1 MAKPILFYTFVA
13 KYKHLMIGRK
23 NEQELLQEA
32 IDKDRAQF
40 IVVYGRRRVGK
51 TFLINEFFHNT
62 YAFKHTAVSPLNEN
76 LKPKKNLLK
85 IQLKEFYY
93 SLRSYGLQAGEPIP
107 VDWFDAFHQLQ
118 ELLETKKNNNEPRV
132 VFLDELPWLDTPRSN
147 FMPAFEHFCNDW
159 VLARRDVK
167 LVVCGSA
174 TSWILDKLVNN
185 KGGLY
190 GRVTLP
196 VFVEPFTLKECKEF
210 FQEGGH
216 AMDEYDIVEAYMAFG
231 GIPYY
236 LDQFRKGF
244 SVPQNFDALLYG
256 RQAPLADEFDRLFS
270 SQFANPGELQ
280 KIVTML
286 AQKRSGYTRDE
297 IAKTCGYTTGGGLSR
312 MLSALEK
319 STFIAPYIPFGEK
332 NVKYRLTDLFC
343 LFYLKHVKDN
353 RNATNYW
360 QSQFNSPAMSAW
372 SGYAFEDV
380 CRTHIRQLKAALGIG
395 DVNTRESSWVV
406 PGTETERGMQIDLV
420 IDRDDRK
427 ICLCEMKFSQ
437 GKFSVG
443 RDYAEKLQERIRRTM
458 EFTDNEKPVI
468 SVLVTTYGIERND
481 YAGKFQKVITMQ
493 DLFRF

>member
-1 MAKPILFYTFVA
+1 
-13 KYKHLMIGRK
+13 MIGRK

-62 YAFKHTAVSPLNEN
+62 YAFKHTAVSPLSEN

-93 SLRSYGLQAGEPIP
+93 SLRSYGLQAGQPIP

-196 VFVEPFTLKECKEF
+196 IFVEPFTLKECKEF

-256 RQAPLADEFDRLFS
+256 RQAPLGDEFDRLFS
-270 SQFANPGELQ
+270 SQFAHPGELQ

-332 NVKYRLTDLFC
+332 SVKYRLTDLFC

-353 RNATNYW
+353 RNATTYW

-437 GKFSVG
+437 GKFTVG

>member
-1 MAKPILFYTFVA
+1 MAKQILFRTFVA

-23 NEQELLQEA
+23 KEQELLQEA

-62 YAFKHTAVSPLNEN
+62 YAFKHTAVSPLSEN

-93 SLRSYGLQAGEPIP
+93 SLRSYGLQAGQPIP

-196 VFVEPFTLKECKEF
+196 IFVEPFTLKECKEF

-256 RQAPLADEFDRLFS
+256 RQAPLGDEFDRLFS

-332 NVKYRLTDLFC
+332 SVKYRLTDLFC

-353 RNATNYW
+353 RNATTYW

>member
-1 MAKPILFYTFVA
+1 MAKQILFYTFVA
-13 KYKHLMIGRK
+13 KYNQHMIGRK

-62 YAFKHTAVSPLNEN
+62 YAFKHTAVSPLSEN

-118 ELLETKKNNNEPRV
+118 ELLETKKNINEPRV

-196 VFVEPFTLKECKEF
+196 IFVEPFTLKECKEF

-216 AMDEYDIVEAYMAFG
+216 AMDDYDIVEAYMAFG

-332 NVKYRLTDLFC
+332 IVKYRLADLFC

-353 RNATNYW
+353 CNATTYW
-360 QSQFNSPAMSAW
+360 QSQFNSPAMAAW

-437 GKFSVG
+437 GKFTVG

-481 YAGKFQKVITMQ
+481 YAGKFQKVVTMQ

>member
-1 MAKPILFYTFVA
+1 MFFCTFVA
-13 KYKHLMIGRK
+13 KYNQHMIGRK

-62 YAFKHTAVSPLNEN
+62 YAFKHTAVSPLSEN

-118 ELLETKKNNNEPRV
+118 ELLETKKNINEPRV

-196 VFVEPFTLKECKEF
+196 IFVEPFTLKECKEF

-216 AMDEYDIVEAYMAFG
+216 AMDDYDIVEAYMAFG

-332 NVKYRLTDLFC
+332 IVKYRLTDLFC
-343 LFYLKHVKDN
+343 LFYLKHVKN
-353 RNATNYW
+353 NLNATNYW

-437 GKFSVG
+437 GKFTVG

>member
-1 MAKPILFYTFVA
+1 
-13 KYKHLMIGRK
+13 MIGRK
-23 NEQELLQEA
+23 IEQELLQEA

-51 TFLINEFFHNT
+51 TFLVNEFFQNKF
-62 YAFKHTAVSPLNEN
+62 AFKHTAVSPLNEN
-76 LKPKKNLLK
+76 LKPKRNLLK
-85 IQLKEFYY
+85 IQLKEFHY
-93 SLRSYGLQAGEPIP
+93 SLRSYGLQAGKPSP
-107 VDWFDAFHQLQ
+107 ADWFEAFHQLQ
-118 ELLETKKNNNEPRV
+118 ELLDEKMEVEEPRAI
-132 VFLDELPWLDTPRSN
+132 FLDELPWLDTPRSN

-167 LVVCGSA
+167 LIVCGSA
-174 TSWILDKLVNN
+174 TSWILDKLVND

-196 VFVEPFTLKECKEF
+196 MFVEPFTLKECKEF
-210 FQEGGH
+210 FQEGGY
-216 AMDEYDIVEAYMAFG
+216 AMDEYDIVQAYMAFG

-236 LDQFRKGF
+236 LDQFRRGF

-256 RQAPLADEFDRLFS
+256 RQAPLGDEYDRLFS

-280 KIVTML
+280 KIVAL
-286 AQKRSGYTRDE
+286 LSNRRSGYSREE
-297 IAKTCGYTTGGGLSR
+297 IAKKCGFTTGGGLTR

-319 STFIAPYIPFGEK
+319 STFVTPYTPFGEK
-332 NVKYRLTDLFC
+332 ILKYRLTDLFC

-353 RNATNYW
+353 RNTTSFW
-360 QSQFNSPAMSAW
+360 QSSFNSPAMLAW
-372 SGYAFEDV
+372 SGNAFEDV
-380 CRTHIRQLKAALGIG
+380 CRSHIRQIKSALGIA
-395 DVNTRESSWVV
+395 DVTTRESSWIV

-437 GKFSVG
+437 GKYSVK
-443 RDYAEKLQERIRRTM
+443 RDYAEKLQERISRTM
-458 EFTDNEKPVI
+458 AFTENSKPVI
-468 SVLVTTYGIERND
+468 SVLVTTYGIERNE
-481 YAGKFQKVITMQ
+481 YSNRFQRVLTME

>member
-1 MAKPILFYTFVA
+1 
-13 KYKHLMIGRK
+13 MIGRK
-23 NEQELLQEA
+23 KEQEFLQEA

-62 YAFKHTAVSPLNEN
+62 YAFKHTAVSPLREN
-76 LKPKKNLLK
+76 LKPKQNLLK

-93 SLRSYGLQAGEPIP
+93 SLRSYGLQASEPIP

-147 FMPAFEHFCNDW
+147 FRPAFEHFCNDW

-196 VFVEPFTLKECKEF
+196 IFVEPFTLKDCKEF

-256 RQAPLADEFDRLFS
+256 RQAPLGDEFDRLFS

-332 NVKYRLTDLFC
+332 IVKYRLTDLFC

-353 RNATNYW
+353 RNATTYW

-481 YAGKFQKVITMQ
+481 YAGRFQKVITMQ

>member
-1 MAKPILFYTFVA
+1 M
-13 KYKHLMIGRK
+13 
-23 NEQELLQEA
+23 
-32 IDKDRAQF
+32 
-40 IVVYGRRRVGK
+40 
-51 TFLINEFFHNT
+51 
-62 YAFKHTAVSPLNEN
+62 
-76 LKPKKNLLK
+76 
-85 IQLKEFYY
+85 
-93 SLRSYGLQAGEPIP
+93 
-107 VDWFDAFHQLQ
+107 
-118 ELLETKKNNNEPRV
+118 
-132 VFLDELPWLDTPRSN
+132 
-147 FMPAFEHFCNDW
+147 
-159 VLARRDVK
+159 
-167 LVVCGSA
+167 
-174 TSWILDKLVNN
+174 WILDKLVNN

-196 VFVEPFTLKECKEF
+196 IFVEPFTLKECKEF

-256 RQAPLADEFDRLFS
+256 RQAPLGDEFDRLFS

-286 AQKRSGYTRDE
+286 AQKRSGFTRDE

-332 NVKYRLTDLFC
+332 SVKYRLTDLFC

-353 RNATNYW
+353 RNATTYW